1 MHCTNIFYTFVTIRV
16 STFFMQYIILSAI
29 LAFVITFFAIPV
41 IIEIAKSKKLFD
53 EPDERKVHKAVI
65 PTLGGLGIFAGFIVA
80 LLMCVPEAAPDANKL
95 KYFAASAIVIFFLGV
110 KDDIVIL
117 SASKKFIGQLIAA
130 GIIMRFGNVYI
141 NDMHGFLGIHT
152 IPHFASIF
160 LTIFAIIVITNSFNL
175 IVGVD
180 GLAGSLGLITTI
192 IFGTY
197 FYLANPEGN
206 FSTYSVMAFSLSGA
220 IVAFLIY
227 NFSPA
232 KIFMGDTGS
241 LLIGTINSI
250 LVIKF
255 INVAG
260 SATNNAFSLDAAPA
274 VGFAVLMIPLF
285 DTMRVFGLRILDRRS
300 PFSPD
305 RIHVH
310 HYLLDLG
317 FSHKKITFTCV
328 GATIIFLVT
337 ALLLRNLDTT
347 ILLGILLT
355 MAFAFTGI
363 IYYRRQKIKQ
373 PVKKVVEEE
382 SEIRTSHKI
391 YGFAPEPAQVD

>member
-1 MHCTNIFYTFVTIRV
+1 VHCTNIFYTFVAIRFLT
-16 STFFMQYIILSAI
+16 SFMQYIILSAI

-41 IIEIAKSKKLFD
+41 IIGIAKSKKLFD

-80 LLMCVPEAAPDANKL
+80 LLICVPELAAEATKL

-110 KDDIVIL
+110 KDDLVIL

-130 GIIMRFGNVYI
+130 GIIMRFGNIYL
-141 NDMHGFLGIHT
+141 NDMHGFLGIHE
-152 IPHFASIF
+152 IPHFASVF
-160 LTIFAIIVITNSFNL
+160 LTLFAIIVITNSFNL
-175 IVGVD
+175 IDGVD

-192 IFGTY
+192 IFGLY
-197 FYLANPEGN
+197 FYFANREGV

-220 IVAFLIY
+220 IAAFLIY

-241 LLIGTINSI
+241 LLIGIINSI

-260 SATNNAFSLDAAPA
+260 SPINNAFSLDAAPA
-274 VGFAVLMIPLF
+274 IGFAVLMIPLF

-328 GATIIFLVT
+328 AATILFVVT
-337 ALLLRNLDTT
+337 ALVLRNLGTT
-347 ILLGILLT
+347 LLLGILLT
-355 MAFAFTGI
+355 MAFAFIGI
-363 IYYRRQKIKQ
+363 VYYRRQKIKQ
-373 PVKKVVEEE
+373 PAKKVVEETE
-382 SEIRTSHKI
+382 MRTSHKI
-391 YGFAPEPAQVD
+391 YALTAEPAQVD